1 MVGTAAQIERDIA
14 ALDKVVS
21 ELAGSLDGAYS
32 SYLTHLGQAIRQQ
45 LMLACYHICTQ
56 GHPDRFLELSY
67 NQRQQLQQ
75 TLKHLASQAQEELL
89 ACHLPP
95 GTTPPAELDT
105 PPEAPREV
113 PPDAE
118 PTVLFRSEPEGQL
131 EPAFFLPPMQATP
144 LVPPAEPSPP
154 IAPPLSIPNPQPLTP
169 MLLHQWQQE
178 LEQSIGEVLRTTS
191 HAANRILQQAGILS
205 KALPEALL
213 ELAATADGVEMSGH
227 VPNVMNLL
235 VGEGMSELLGDRSER
250 SDRSERTERAERHRG
265 PGDRGTGDRG
275 RGEHLSIDLSALTDA
290 PSQSMVQLLAIHLNL
305 SEIEFGDPSL
315 TLARTQ
321 VRQQLAQLRNLGRDY
336 QKKLKERAIAAAQS
350 AWRSSWTED

>member
-21 ELAGSLDGAYS
+21 ELADSLNGAYS

-95 GTTPPAELDT
+95 GTAPPAELDT
-105 PPEAPREV
+105 LPETPQEI
-113 PPDAE
+113 PLDAE
-118 PTVLFRSEPEGQL
+118 PTVLFRSEPEGQV

-144 LVPPAEPSPP
+144 LVPPAEPFPPTSPP
-154 IAPPLSIPNPQPLTP
+154 LPNPQPLTP
-169 MLLHQWQQE
+169 ILLHQWQQE

-235 VGEGMSELLGDRSER
+235 VGEGMGELLGNRSER
-250 SDRSERTERAERHRG
+250 SERSGRHQGNREQGQRDQSDRK
-265 PGDRGTGDRG
+265 
-275 RGEHLSIDLSALTDA
+275 RGEHLSIDLSDLTEA

-305 SEIEFGDPSL
+305 SEIEFGDASL